1 MLMGLDMYL
10 FKKSKNIKIQI
21 INSLND
27 ESGYKEVMY
36 WRKCWNIHDWFCNNF
51 EVENCKHIKIERED
65 LLALIEYLKYNDG
78 NGDEYG
84 MSEEEGEDFNE
95 NQEINSLMK
104 IIEKT
109 DWDNEEIYYWAWW

>member
-1 MLMGLDMYL
+1 MYL
-10 FKKSKNIKIQI
+10 QKKSKNIKIQI

-27 ESGYKEVMY
+27 ESGYEEVMY

-65 LLALIEYLKYNDG
+65 LLALIEYLKGEDK
-78 NGDEYG
+78 
-84 MSEEEGEDFNE
+84 SEDFNK
-95 NQEINSLMK
+95 NQEIKTLNK